1 MQIAENIGQLIGKTP
16 LVKLNKITQN
26 TSAKVVCKL
35 EYFNPGSSVKD
46 RLAYALFEDALNKGL
61 LNEDTVIIEP
71 TSGNTG
77 IGLAMMG
84 AVLGHKVILTMP
96 ESTSIERRKL
106 ISAYGAEL
114 ILTPADEGMN
124 GSIKKARE
132 LAAEIPNSYLPQQF
146 ENLAN
151 PEFHRKTTA
160 VEIWDDTEGNV
171 DIFVA
176 GIGTGGTFTGVSSV
190 LKQKKPNIKA
200 IAVEPADS
208 AVLSGKEAGKHKIQ
222 GIGAGFIPHIMNT
235 KLIDEIFTVNDS
247 DAFKM
252 ARNLARHEGI
262 LCGISAGANVY
273 AAIEIA
279 KRKENKGKLIVV
291 IIPDTGE
298 RYLSTN
304 LFQQDK

>member
-1 MQIAENIGQLIGKTP
+1 MRIAENIGQLIGKTP
-16 LVKLNKITQN
+16 LVKLNKVTKN
-26 TSAKVVCKL
+26 AFATVVCKL

-46 RLAYALFEDALNKGL
+46 RLAYALFQDGLKKGL
-61 LNEDTVIIEP
+61 INKHSVIIEP

-77 IGLAMMG
+77 IGLAIMG

-96 ESTSIERRKL
+96 DSTSIEHRKL

-114 ILTPADEGMN
+114 VLTPAEDGMN
-124 GSIKKARE
+124 GSIKKAEE
-132 LAAEIPNSYLPQQF
+132 LAAEIPNSYIPQQF
-146 ENLAN
+146 NNQAN
-151 PEFHRKTTA
+151 PDFHRKTTA
-160 VEIWDDTEGNV
+160 IEIWGDTDGTV

-190 LKQKKPNIKA
+190 LKQNNPNIKT
-200 IAVEPADS
+200 IAVEPVDS

-222 GIGAGFIPHIMNT
+222 GIGASFIPKIMET
-235 KLIDEIFTVNDS
+235 ELIDEIFTVS
-247 DAFKM
+247 DDDASDMSRK
-252 ARNLARHEGI
+252 LAKNEGI

-279 KRKENKGKLIVV
+279 KRKENKGKLIIV

-298 RYLSTN
+298 RYLSTS
-304 LFQQDK
+304 LFQQE